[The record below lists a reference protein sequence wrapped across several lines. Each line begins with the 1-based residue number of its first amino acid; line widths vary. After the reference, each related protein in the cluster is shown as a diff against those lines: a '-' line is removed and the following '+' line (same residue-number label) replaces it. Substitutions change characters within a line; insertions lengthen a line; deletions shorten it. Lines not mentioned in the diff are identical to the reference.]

1 MCSAEKQTRK
11 YLWNKRSHTLA
22 DVLIDFKK
30 SLPVECAA
38 RLRTC
43 RNKTSEILS
52 PPTTSISLL
61 SKTKKKKKGQL
72 NKRCCNKSQRMWN
85 HLDWKMCTSC
95 KQMASVS
102 SKIHLTLQSWPGS
115 DLGSSSPHNP
125 LTNTSPCCPGDG
137 KLSQQWPFDQWRKT
151 QVFTSQTE
159 RALVGVKGDGQ
170 RRGACWLMSKMLI
183 WSQLW
188 VRGHLC
194 MMREKESELCFD
206 RDREKEKEWQENW
219 KSKEERKLSFTLAFP
234 S

>member
-1 MCSAEKQTRK
+1 MCGTFKNLQEQN
-11 YLWNKRSHTLA
+11 LWNPLSTHHQH
-22 DVLIDFKK
+22 
-30 SLPVECAA
+30 LPSQQDQE
-38 RLRTC
+38 
-43 RNKTSEILS
+43 
-52 PPTTSISLL
+52 
-61 SKTKKKKKGQL
+61 KKKGQL

-115 DLGSSSPHNP
+115 DLGSPSPHNP
-125 LTNTSPCCPGDG
+125 LANTSPCCLGDG